1 MRPTILHPKRM
12 VNSLSFISAAIPIQY
27 LRQVFQES
35 LHKKI
40 KERDSKILATVKTTG
55 SNIKQLQ

>member
-1 MRPTILHPKRM
+1 MRPTVLHPKRM

-27 LRQVFQES
+27 PRQVFQES
-35 LHKKI
+35 LRKKI
-40 KERDSKILATVKTTG
+40 KESDSTILDTVKITG